1 MSLSTLLVLHPRHKL
16 AYFKTAGW
24 EDEWI
29 SAAEHIV
36 RNELECSYADHG
48 HTTNDS
54 DNEGSADESLSEKVC
69 YHYIFLHHQIIYL
82 LLIP

>member
-1 MSLSTLLVLHPRHKL
+1 MSLSTLLMLHPQHKL
-16 AYFKTAGW
+16 VYFKTAGW

-36 RNELECSYADHG
+36 RNKFERSYADHG
-48 HTTNDS
+48 HTTNDL
-54 DNEGSADESLSEKVC
+54 DNEGSGDKSLDEKVY
-69 YHYIFLHHQIIYL
+69 YHYIFLHCQIIYL